1 MERRRPS
8 KSSTKSTSDA
18 LVPGRRLAFFG
29 PPPLIDGEDPAAYE
43 ALLARVFADVK
54 PADVIEEIWVH
65 DYVDLTWDVI
75 RLRKLKASFLNV
87 GATKVLPTELGPLHN
102 DAGQDEDDLS
112 LLWAKREPAAIKQ
125 VTNILAS
132 NGKTIETVLA
142 KALTANLDA
151 VERIESLIA
160 LAEGRR
166 DAVLREIDR
175 HRATLAHALRRRVE
189 QIEDADFKVIDG
201 P

>member
-8 KSSTKSTSDA
+8 KSSAKSTSDA
-18 LVPGRRLAFFG
+18 LVPARRLAFFG

-65 DYVDLTWDVI
+65 DYVDLTWDI
-75 RLRKLKASFLNV
+75 FRLRKLKTSFLNV
-87 GATKVLPTELGPLHN
+87 KATEMLPTELGPLHN

-112 LLWAKREPAAIKQ
+112 LLWAKREPYAIKQ

-132 NGKTIETVLA
+132 KGKTIETVLA
-142 KALTANLDA
+142 NALTANLDA
-151 VERIESLIA
+151 VERIERLIA

-166 DAVLREIDR
+166 DVVLREIDR
-175 HRATLAHALRRRVE
+175 HRATLAHALRRRAE